1 MKSFSLRVVL
11 VIAAVITLLV
21 VRGMFE
27 GRAAMRRAFAF
38 NAQGNVEGAM
48 AHALRATKWYVPL
61 ASHPREG
68 YDLLRTIA
76 RRAESV
82 GDIETALLGWQAIRA
97 GTHASRSLYTPFDD
111 RAREADA
118 QIAVL
123 LAARSQPGID
133 RDKPREKIV
142 QEHRM
147 DLARAEGPNAL
158 VVVVL
163 YVGLFVGLFG
173 AYRAMES
180 GTADVDS
187 DRRRRLTALA
197 LAGFGLLTVVL
208 AFARA

>member
-1 MKSFSLRVVL
+1 MKSRSLRVVL
-11 VIAAVITLLV
+11 VIAAVVTLLV

-27 GRAAMRRAFAF
+27 GRAAMRRAYDFDG
-38 NAQGNVEGAM
+38 QGNVEGAM
-48 AHALRATKWYVPL
+48 AHALRATKWYVPF

-82 GDIETALLGWQAIRA
+82 GDTETALLGWQAIRA
-97 GTHASRSLYTPFDD
+97 GTHATRSLYTPFDD

-123 LAARSQPGID
+123 LATRAQPGID

-142 QEHRM
+142 QEHRA
-147 DLARAEGPNAL
+147 DLARADGPNAL

-163 YVGLFVGLFG
+163 YAGLFVALFG
-173 AYRAMES
+173 AYRGMEPT
-180 GTADVDS
+180 TADADGG
-187 DRRRRLTALA
+187 RRRRWTALA
-197 LAGFGLLTVVL
+197 LAGAGLLTVVL